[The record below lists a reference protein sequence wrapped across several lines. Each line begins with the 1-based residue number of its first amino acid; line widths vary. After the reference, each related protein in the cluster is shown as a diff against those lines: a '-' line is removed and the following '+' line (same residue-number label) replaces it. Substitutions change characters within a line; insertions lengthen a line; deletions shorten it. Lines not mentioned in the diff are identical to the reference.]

1 MKKEVQRSKPMIHI
15 LIADDHAIVRGGV
28 KQLLALSSDV
38 EVAGEATNGA
48 QVMEQLH
55 SASFDLVL
63 LDMTMPGISGVD
75 LIARIRMHDA
85 KLPILVLS
93 MRNEAQ
99 VVRGALKAGATGYLT
114 KDNEPETLM
123 AAIRKTAAGGRFI
136 DPLLVEQMVFDVDTL
151 GASQA
156 HERLSNREFHIL
168 SRLAGGKGDS
178 EIADELAISNKTV
191 STHKARLMQKMNFRS
206 NAELVRYGVTHGLV
220 E

>member
-28 KQLLALSSDV
+28 KQLLALTSDV
-38 EVAGEATNGA
+38 EVVGEATNGA

-136 DPLLVEQMVFDVDTL
+136 DPLLVEQMVFDVDTP
-151 GASQA
+151 GPSQA

-168 SRLAGGKGDS
+168 SRLAGGKS
-178 EIADELAISNKTV
+178 VNEIADELAISNKTV

>member
-1 MKKEVQRSKPMIHI
+1 MIHI

-168 SRLAGGKGDS
+168 SRLAGGKS
-178 EIADELAISNKTV
+178 VNEIADELAISNKTV